1 MMRTDMA
8 EMTATSIP
16 DWTINS
22 EIYGMKLC
30 RLPGLEKVQDISPVI
45 LNVISCHVVH
55 HFNTSGVIDYVLQK
69 YKIMY

>member
-1 MMRTDMA
+1 MTRIDMA

-30 RLPGLEKVQDISPVI
+30 RLSGLEKVQDISSVT
-45 LNVISCHVVH
+45 LNVISLEE
-55 HFNTSGVIDYVLQK
+55 F
-69 YKIMY
+69 

>member
-1 MMRTDMA
+1 MMRIDVA

-30 RLPGLEKVQDISPVI
+30 RLPGLEKVQDINPII
-45 LNVISCHVVH
+45 LNVISLEEV
-55 HFNTSGVIDYVLQK
+55 
-69 YKIMY
+69 

>member
-1 MMRTDMA
+1 VDSFMMRIDMA

-30 RLPGLEKVQDISPVI
+30 RLPGLEKVQDINPII
-45 LNVISCHVVH
+45 LNVISLEEV
-55 HFNTSGVIDYVLQK
+55 
-69 YKIMY
+69 

>member
-1 MMRTDMA
+1 MRTDMA

-16 DWTINS
+16 DWTINT

-45 LNVISCHVVH
+45 LNVISLDQ
-55 HFNTSGVIDYVLQK
+55 VIECNFT
-69 YKIMY
+69 